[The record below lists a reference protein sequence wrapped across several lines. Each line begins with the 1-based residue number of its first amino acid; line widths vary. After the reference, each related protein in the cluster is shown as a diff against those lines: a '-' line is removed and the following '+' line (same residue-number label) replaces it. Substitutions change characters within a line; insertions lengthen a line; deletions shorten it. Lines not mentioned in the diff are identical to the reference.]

1 MKKALVIHYH
11 FPPLLGR
18 GRFETIKHLPVFGW
32 NLHVICASENVNYP
46 KDYDLLQQIPDGVE
60 VNRVG
65 HRERSRVWQYAW
77 SYFKLK
83 FDFPDDYKTWY
94 SLALKEA
101 REILQ
106 KEKVDLIFSSS
117 PPFTNAF
124 VAKKLKREFNLP
136 WVAEFRDPWVG
147 NTYLNLSLEKTLIKP
162 LRKWLKFRIKR
173 AEREILESA
182 DKVNVVSPSHKKQLC
197 ELYQLGEDRIEVV
210 TNGYNESDF
219 TELKPYALYPD
230 KLTILFMGGIYIGF
244 REIILK
250 LLKAVTEID
259 QDVEVVL
266 MGRGAAGFQDIN
278 MPNLTRILYV
288 QPKKALSFAS
298 RVDYSLLITLPTA
311 KYNFPTGLFEYLRLG
326 KPILALVPEDGDAA
340 KVIRE
345 AKAGFILS
353 YDEEEMKEQLR
364 KIFARCRRG
373 EFDDFHPDRDY
384 VAQFERRKLTEK
396 LAHLF
401 DEAVGGK

>member
-1 MKKALVIHYH
+1 MKKALVIQYH
-11 FPPLLGR
+11 FPPLLSR
-18 GRFETIKHLPVFGW
+18 GSFESIKQLPAFGW
-32 NLHVICASENVNYP
+32 NLLVICAAENVTYA
-46 KDYDLLQQIPDGVE
+46 KDYSLLELIPDGIE
-60 VNRVG
+60 VHRVG
-65 HRERSRVWQYAW
+65 YRERSRVWQYAR
-77 SYFKLK
+77 SYLKLN
-83 FDFPDDYKTWY
+83 FDFPDYYKTWY
-94 SLALKEA
+94 SPALKEA

-117 PPFTNAF
+117 PSYTNAF
-124 VAKKLKREFNLP
+124 IAKKLKKEFHLP
-136 WVAEFRDPWVG
+136 WVSEFRDPWAG
-147 NTYLNLSLEKTLIKP
+147 NAFLNLSLEKTLIKP
-162 LRKWLKFRIKR
+162 LRKWLKFRIRR
-173 AEREILESA
+173 AEREILKLA
-182 DKVNVVSPSHKKQLC
+182 DKVNVVSWGHKQQLC
-197 ELYQLGEDRIEVV
+197 ELYRLGEDRIEVV

-230 KLTILFMGGIYIGF
+230 KLTIIFMGGIYIGF

-250 LLKAVTEID
+250 FLKAVSEVD
-259 QDVEVVL
+259 KDAEVVI

-278 MPNLTRILYV
+278 MSNLTRILYV

-298 RVDYSLLITLPTA
+298 RVNLSLLITLPSA

-340 KVIRE
+340 KIIRE

-364 KIFARCRRG
+364 EIFERRRRG
-373 EFDDFHPDRDY
+373 EFNDFHPDWDY
-384 VAQFERRKLTEK
+384 VAQFERRKLTEN

-401 DEAVGGK
+401 DEVARGK